1 MRKHTNNHHFFKTY
15 MYNLYDKFLS
25 DSLTPE
31 EEEDLQFFLKD
42 KKNKKAFEA
51 YLRDLRDTYAA
62 LQEPSSIQAYHKI
75 KTVLGRPENQPAKS
89 FNINWFKLV
98 AIVLISLS
106 ISYGG
111 YYIATKQSETPVI
124 NTDHLITLELE
135 DGSIKTLN
143 EINSETITNSKGKK
157 VGAQKQNLLLYSNEG
172 HHEEEKLVYN
182 KLTIPYGK
190 KFQIVLSDGTHVF
203 LNAGSSLRY
212 PVKFLDKFNR
222 DVYLDGEAFFEV
234 KKDAAHPFTVI
245 TEKMNTR
252 VLGTKFNVSSYKN
265 EDNTSSVLVSGAID
279 VYNASENYNPNKTI
293 RIKPGQRAHFQ
304 ENNINV
310 EQVNI
315 LKYTA
320 WTEGKLFFV
329 EDRFDLILKKLERHF
344 NVSINNTYTALN
356 KEFLTGTFETESLSQ
371 ILKTFQTYMPFNYTI
386 KGTTITIT
394 K

>member
-1 MRKHTNNHHFFKTY
+1 

-31 EEEDLQFFLKD
+31 EEEDLQFLLKD

-62 LQEPSSIQAYHKI
+62 LQEPSSINAYYKI
-75 KTVLGRPENQPAKS
+75 NTVLGLPKNQPTKIS
-89 FNINWFKLV
+89 NINWFKLV
-98 AIVLISLS
+98 AAVLIYLS

-111 YYIATKQSETPVI
+111 YYITTKQSETPVI
-124 NTDHLITLELE
+124 NTAPLITLELE

-143 EINSETITNSKGKK
+143 EINSDIITDSKGKK
-157 VGAQKQNLLLYSNEG
+157 VGTQEQNLLLYFNEG
-172 HHEEEKLVYN
+172 HYEEEKLIYN

-212 PVKFLDKFNR
+212 PIKFLNKFNR
-222 DVYLDGEAFFEV
+222 DVYLDGEAYFEV
-234 KKDAAHPFTVI
+234 KKDAVHPFTVI

-293 RIKPGQRAHFQ
+293 RIKPGQRAHFE

-356 KEFLTGTFETESLSQ
+356 KEFLTGTFETENLNQ
-371 ILKTFQTYMPFNYTI
+371 ILKTFQTYTPFNYTI

>member
-1 MRKHTNNHHFFKTY
+1 
-15 MYNLYDKFLS
+15 MYNFYDKFLS

-31 EEEDLQFFLKD
+31 EEEELQFLLKD
-42 KKNKKAFEA
+42 KKNKEAFEA

-62 LQEPSSIQAYHKI
+62 LQEPSSIQTYSKI
-75 KTVLGRPENQPAKS
+75 KKLLGQPKNQPAKIL
-89 FNINWFKLV
+89 NINWFKFV
-98 AIVLISLS
+98 AAVLISLS
-106 ISYGG
+106 ISYVGF
-111 YYIATKQSETPVI
+111 YIITKQSETPI
-124 NTDHLITLELE
+124 LNTAPLITLELE

-143 EINSETITNSKGKK
+143 ETNSEIITDSKGEKI
-157 VGAQKQNLLLYSNEG
+157 VSQEQNLLLYSNEV
-172 HHEEEKLVYN
+172 HHEEQKLVYN

-203 LNAGSSLRY
+203 LNSGSSLRY
-212 PVKFLDKFNR
+212 PVKFIDKLNR
-222 DVYLDGEAFFEV
+222 DVYLDGEAYFEV

-265 EDNTSSVLVSGAID
+265 EDNTSSVLVSGAIH
-279 VYNASENYNPNKTI
+279 VYNASENYNLNKAI
-293 RIKPGQRAHFQ
+293 SIKPGQRAYFD

-344 NVSINNTYTALN
+344 NVSINNTYAALD
-356 KEFLTGTFETESLSQ
+356 KEYLTGTFETENLNQ
-371 ILKTFQTYMPFNYTI
+371 ILKTFQTYTAFNYTYE
-386 KGTTITIT
+386 GTTITIT

>member
-1 MRKHTNNHHFFKTY
+1 
-15 MYNLYDKFLS
+15 MYNLFDKFLS

-31 EEEDLQFFLKD
+31 EEDDLQFLLKD
-42 KKNKKAFEA
+42 EKNKKAFEA

-62 LQEPSSIQAYHKI
+62 LQEPSSVKAYYKI
-75 KTVLGRPENQPAKS
+75 KTVLGRSKHQPTKI
-89 FNINWFKLV
+89 FNINWFKVV

-124 NTDHLITLELE
+124 NTAPLITLELE

-143 EINSETITNSKGKK
+143 EINSEIITDSKGKK
-157 VGAQKQNLLLYSNEG
+157 VVTQKQNLLLYSNEG
-172 HHEEEKLVYN
+172 GHEEEKLIYN

-212 PVKFLDKFNR
+212 PIKFLDKFDR

-234 KKDAAHPFTVI
+234 KKDAEHPFTVI

-265 EDNTSSVLVSGAID
+265 EDNTSSVLVSGIIN
-279 VYNASENYNPNKTI
+279 VYNASENYNPNKAI
-293 RIKPGQRAHFQ
+293 IIKPGQRAHFQ
-304 ENNINV
+304 ENNIDV

-315 LKYTA
+315 LKYTS

-371 ILKTFQTYMPFNYTI
+371 ILKTFQTYTPFNYTI
-386 KGTTITIT
+386 KGTIITIT

>member
-1 MRKHTNNHHFFKTY
+1 ATQLRPSGTVERLRADVDAVAPLELIDDRLAVAELVFVALAVVLDVGEERDTVVAAVDVVELQEAYTHIQNQIYKPRISGGLFKKPLFKYAAVFTV
-15 MYNLYDKFLS
+15 FLS
-25 DSLTPE
+25 ASLGIYFVNTS
-31 EEEDLQFFLKD
+31 Q
-42 KKNKKAFEA
+42 
-51 YLRDLRDTYAA
+51 
-62 LQEPSSIQAYHKI
+62 
-75 KTVLGRPENQPAKS
+75 
-89 FNINWFKLV
+89 INST
-98 AIVLISLS
+98 IVL
-106 ISYGG
+106 
-111 YYIATKQSETPVI
+111 ENNVDTPQI
-124 NTDHLITLELE
+124 ILELE

-143 EINSETITNSKGKK
+143 EANSETITDSKGKK
-157 VGAQKQNLLLYSNEG
+157 VVTQAQNVLLYSNDG
-172 HHEEEKLVYN
+172 HPTEEKLVYN
-182 KLTIPYGK
+182 KLTVPYGK

-212 PVKFLDKFNR
+212 PIKFLDKLNR
-222 DVYLDGEAFFEV
+222 DVYLDGEAYFEV

-279 VYNASENYNPNKTI
+279 VYNASEKYNPKKAI
-293 RIKPGQRAHFQ
+293 SIKPGERAHIE

-329 EDRFDLILKKLERHF
+329 DDRFDLILKKLERHF
-344 NVSINNTYTALN
+344 NVSINNTYPALN
-356 KEFLTGTFETESLSQ
+356 KEFLTGTFETENLSQ
-371 ILKTFQTYMPFNYTI
+371 ILKTFQTYKTFNYTI
-386 KGTTITIT
+386 QDNILTIT